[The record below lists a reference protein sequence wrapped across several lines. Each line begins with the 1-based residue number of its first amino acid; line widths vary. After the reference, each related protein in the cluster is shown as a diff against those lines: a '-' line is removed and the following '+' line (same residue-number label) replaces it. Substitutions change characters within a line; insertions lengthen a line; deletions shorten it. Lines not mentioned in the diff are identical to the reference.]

1 MSKKA
6 STLPNMLLALVVI
19 AVVAA
24 GALAAV
30 YAVTKGPIE
39 EQQQNKVKEAIVKV
53 LPGFDNQKG
62 NKNIVHDTV
71 TAIDGDKHDVIVHC
85 AYINDTTLFGA
96 AVETY
101 TDKAFG
107 GEFTIMVGFDAEGNV
122 IGTSVIKAAET
133 PGLGDKIKSDE
144 FAGQFDVT
152 NKSKYNNK
160 LNPRSF
166 GEKGLT
172 VKKDGGEVDA
182 ITAATISSRAFCD
195 AVNRAAKGYDK
206 ILEKKGVSK

>member
-1 MSKKA
+1 
-6 STLPNMLLALVVI
+6 MLLALVAI

-39 EQQQNKVKEAIVKV
+39 EQQKKTVEEAIVNV

-62 NKNIVHDTV
+62 KIDTATV
-71 TAIDGDKHDVIVHC
+71 IARDGDKQKVTVNLATNADGTI
-85 AYINDTTLFGA
+85 FGA

-101 TDKAFG
+101 TDKAFDG
-107 GEFTIMVGFDAEGNV
+107 KFTIMVGFDAEGNV
-122 IGTSVIKAAET
+122 IGTSVIKASET

-144 FAGQFDVT
+144 FAGQFKDKD
-152 NKSKYNNK
+152 NKI
-160 LNPRSF
+160 NPKNSDF
-166 GEKGLT
+166 DIK

-195 AVNRAAKGYDK
+195 AVNRAAEGYDK
-206 ILEKKGVSK
+206 VLKQKGVTK

>member
-30 YAVTKGPIE
+30 YALTKDPIE
-39 EQQQNKVKEAIVKV
+39 EQQKKIVEEAIVNV

-62 NKNIVHDTV
+62 KIETEKLI
-71 TAIDGDKHDVIVHC
+71 ARDGDKQEVTVNLASNADGTI
-85 AYINDTTLFGA
+85 FGA

-107 GEFTIMVGFDAEGNV
+107 GMFTIMVGFDAEGNV
-122 IGTSVIKAAET
+122 LGTSVIKAAET

-144 FAGQFDVT
+144 FAGQFKNTD
-152 NKSKYNNK
+152 KKI
-160 LNPRSF
+160 NP
-166 GEKGLT
+166 KGSNFDIR

-206 ILEKKGVSK
+206 VLKKKGVTK

>member
-30 YAVTKGPIE
+30 YALTKDPIE
-39 EQQQNKVKEAIVKV
+39 VQQKKIVEEAIVNV

-62 NKNIVHDTV
+62 KIETE
-71 TAIDGDKHDVIVHC
+71 ALIAREGDKQEVTVNLACNADGTV
-85 AYINDTTLFGA
+85 FGA

-101 TDKAFG
+101 TDRAFDG
-107 GEFTIMVGFDAEGNV
+107 KFTIMVGFDAEGNV
-122 IGTSVIKAAET
+122 IGTSVIKASET

-144 FAGQFDVT
+144 FAGQFK
-152 NKSKYNNK
+152 NKDKK
-160 LNPRSF
+160 INPKSSNF
-166 GEKGLT
+166 DIK

-195 AVNRAAKGYDK
+195 AVNRAAEGYDK
-206 ILEKKGVSK
+206 VLKQKGVTK